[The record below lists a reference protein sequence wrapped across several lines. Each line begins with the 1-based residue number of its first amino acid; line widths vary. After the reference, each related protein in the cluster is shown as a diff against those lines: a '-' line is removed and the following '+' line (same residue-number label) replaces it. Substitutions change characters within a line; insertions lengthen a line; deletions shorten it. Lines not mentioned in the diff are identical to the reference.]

1 MIFYIICFVV
11 QYSII
16 FVGNMYYRLIYCQK
30 IKSIS
35 LYVIQMILLV
45 LFFMFRK
52 DFSLISSLIIY
63 IIYFLPLLYYQDS
76 LKKKLFYY
84 MIVYFLLLYGEIAMS
99 ALFMMLSVIFDYGEW
114 FIADFYN
121 HQSIVYIAMI
131 VCTLFL
137 DGITFSII
145 NKYKFLKEFHNSMF
159 YLMGAFVISITGMN
173 MLYGVTKITF
183 VEMSLVYMIIALL
196 SIFLAMTAIR
206 RINRDREINR
216 FNCHQQKI
224 LEMQLKNIQ
233 IMDDQYRYIRRRNHD
248 LKNHYLIMEQLFH
261 EDENDV
267 IDYIDEFLRK
277 YQEELTI

>member
-1 MIFYIICFVV
+1 MIFYILCFVM

-16 FVGNMYYRLIYCQK
+16 FVGNMYYRLFYCQK

-35 LYVIQMILLV
+35 LYVIQMILLA

-76 LKKKLFYY
+76 LKKKIFYY
-84 MIVYFLLLYGEIAMS
+84 VIVYFLLLYGELAMS
-99 ALFMMLSVIFDYGEW
+99 ALFMMISVIFDYGEW
-114 FIADFYN
+114 FIVDFYN
-121 HQSIVYIAMI
+121 QQSFVYIAMI

-145 NKYKFLKEFHNSMF
+145 KKHKFLNGSHNSMF

-173 MLYGVTKITF
+173 MLYAVTKTTF
-183 VEMSLVYMIIALL
+183 VEISLVYMIMVLL
-196 SIFLAMTAIR
+196 SILLAMMAIKR
-206 RINRDREINR
+206 VHREREINR

-224 LEMQLKNIQ
+224 LEIQLKNIQ
-233 IMDDQYRYIRRRNHD
+233 IMDDQYKYIQKRNHD

-261 EDENDV
+261 EDKKDV
-267 IDYIDEFLRK
+267 KDYIVDFLRK
-277 YQEELTI
+277 YQKEEEN

>member
-16 FVGNMYYRLIYCQK
+16 FIGNMYYRLIYCQK

-35 LYVIQMILLV
+35 LYVIQMVLLA

-52 DFSLISSLIIY
+52 NFSLISSLIIY

-99 ALFMMLSVIFDYGEW
+99 ALFMIISVIFDYGEW

-121 HQSIVYIAMI
+121 RQSLVYIAMI

-145 NKYKFLKEFHNSMF
+145 KKHKFLNESHNSIF
-159 YLMGAFVISITGMN
+159 FLMGSFVISITGMN

-196 SIFLAMTAIR
+196 GIFLAMVAIK
-206 RINRDREINR
+206 RINREREINR
-216 FNCHQQKI
+216 FNYHQQEI

-233 IMDDQYRYIRRRNHD
+233 IMDDQYRYIRKKNHD
-248 LKNHYLIMEQLFH
+248 LKNHYLIMEQLFY
-261 EDENDV
+261 EDKNDV
-267 IDYIDEFLRK
+267 QDYIADFLRK
-277 YQEELTI
+277 YQKEEEN